1 MKASEVSKPVISLI
15 GPPGSGKGTQA
26 GFLSERFGF
35 IHMGSGDLLR
45 KRQMVN
51 DYTGLKIREEIN
63 KGVLVPTLVIA
74 NLWSDRMEEIKQQ
87 NDIFPGLVIDGSPR
101 RVIETELIKG
111 ALSWYGW
118 DKEYRVLYLNI
129 SEQESKKRLLAE
141 NQGRARSDDVDE
153 ALKVRWQCFQNEV
166 KPTLADLREK
176 GELIEINGEQ
186 SRESVF
192 SDILNAL
199 GLHEPD

>member
-1 MKASEVSKPVISLI
+1 MKASEFSKPVISLI
-15 GPPGSGKGTQA
+15 GPPGCGKGTQA
-26 GFLSERFGF
+26 GFLSDRFGF

-87 NDIFPGLVIDGSPR
+87 NDVFPGLVIDGSPR
-101 RVIETELIKG
+101 RIIETELIKG

-118 DKEYRVLYLNI
+118 DKEYHTLYLYI

-153 ALKVRWQCFQNEV
+153 ALKIRWQYFRDEV
-166 KPTLADLREK
+166 EPTLADLRGK

-199 GLHEPD
+199 GLHEPN